1 MTDNLL
7 AVRSEVKS
15 RLMITNTTEDVRV
28 DSEIRAAIRQL
39 MGKPYWFL
47 EKIGTLALSVGA
59 LSVVAPTDFSILGS
73 ASILQ
78 GGRRYSQASGEFSVI
93 KYDELESCYLY
104 RSPLPNKEYPDAM
117 AVVKNTFY
125 FSHILSQAATLSLR
139 YFVKDVTLPINNSDE
154 SVFFGDESIDVVI
167 SLAQA
172 MFEARAQGQQVDSTV
187 ANSFISKLDR
197 EHERRVMVG
206 MS

>member
-47 EKIGTLALSVGA
+47 EKIGTLALSVGVS
-59 LSVVAPTDFSILGS
+59 SVVAPTDFSILGS

-78 GGRRYSQASGEFSVI
+78 GGRRYSDDEFLLM
-93 KYDELESCYLY
+93 KYDILESCYLY
-104 RSPLPNKEYPDAM
+104 TSPPPSASRPVAM
-117 AVVKNTFY
+117 AILQNIIY
-125 FSHILSQAATLSLR
+125 FSHTLTQSSTLSLR